1 MTTVMK
7 PPTPLRSS
15 KHASTA
21 MCVRVSPTGSA
32 GHRVSEKLLG
42 QNIETV
48 EYSVIGM
55 LTDRLENPKFV
66 GPALNHG
73 LPAPWVLPGFH
84 YTTFKAELS
93 SGMSMSY
100 GETLRLHNYKDG
112 SKFGPVQIGRSVRAG
127 ETLVVDFWAK
137 AINQPVEVEI
147 FLTPGEH
154 RKERYDGG
162 TVIVDASYWK
172 NYRLELNIPE
182 STDQAVFQFL
192 VTAPGQLW
200 LDQIHMRPAGEG
212 NVSREVLETMAS
224 MRIPI
229 LRFPGGCFSTNY
241 HWKFGIGPVHLRP
254 AVRDDTVKMPAY
266 YDFGTDEYLELCLSQ
281 NITPMITVNIG
292 SGTPVEAGEWAAYI
306 ADFYRRHG
314 KEPPTAYFQM
324 GNEHY
329 GAWESAHMT
338 GRMYASALREY
349 IPAVRANYP
358 DARIVALGEKEFQTL
373 RPGQDTAWRDRVLE
387 VVKELGIDVITL
399 NRYKGQWYDSD
410 IDKQINVVE
419 SVTKVQRDFEE
430 LIGDCRKAGLSTKI
444 GITEWNY
451 WMRASAY
458 DGRRFTEDYD
468 VSHAQYISGMIHL
481 FARMAADMELATFY
495 HLINPMGI
503 IQHYTAD
510 VVESC
515 IVELFR
521 MYRPAFPGDFVPL
534 HIESP
539 KLGESESAVDG
550 LCLRQGSNRWV
561 FLSNRHPTQAA
572 QVELSGFDTPLAESI
587 MLAGDSPMGP
597 LLPAEAPRM
606 EGGHVTL
613 PPLSLVRMRFES

>member
-1 MTTVMK
+1 MTTVAK
-7 PPTPLRSS
+7 PLTSVRSS
-15 KHASTA
+15 KPASTA
-21 MCVRVSPTGSA
+21 LRVRVSPTGSA

-48 EYSVIGM
+48 EYSVMGM
-55 LTDRLENPKFV
+55 LSDRLENPKFV

-73 LPAPWVLPGFH
+73 LPAPWLLPGFH

-93 SGMSMSY
+93 FGMSMSG

-112 SKFGPVQIGRSVRAG
+112 AKFGPVQIGRSVRAG
-127 ETLVVDFWAK
+127 ETLAVDFWAK

-147 FLTPGEH
+147 YLHPQELRREPFGS
-154 RKERYDGG
+154 RS
-162 TVIVDASYWK
+162 VVVDASYWK
-172 NYRLELNIPE
+172 NYRVELDIPE
-182 STDQAVFQFL
+182 STDRAVFQFL
-192 VTAPGQLW
+192 ITGPGQLW

-212 NVSREVLETMAS
+212 NVCREVLDTMAS
-224 MRIPI
+224 MHIPI

-241 HWKFGIGPVHLRP
+241 HWKLGIGPVHLRP
-254 AVRDDTVKMPAY
+254 AVRDDTVKIPAY
-266 YDFGTDEYLELCLSQ
+266 YDFGTDEYLDLCLSQ

-292 SGTPVEAGEWAAYI
+292 SGTPDEAGEWAAYI

-314 KEPPTAYFQM
+314 KEPPLAYFQM

-329 GAWESAHMT
+329 GTWESAHMT
-338 GRMYASALREY
+338 GRMYAAALREF
-349 IPAVRANYP
+349 IPAVRTNYP

-373 RPGQDTAWRDRVLE
+373 RPGEDTAWRDRVLE
-387 VVKELGIDVITL
+387 VAGELGIDVITI

-419 SVTKVQRDFEE
+419 SVTKVRRDFEE
-430 LIGDCRKAGLSTKI
+430 LIADCRKKGLSTKI

-451 WMRASAY
+451 WMQASAY

-539 KLGESESAVDG
+539 KLGESEAAVDG
-550 LCLRQGSNRWV
+550 VCLRQKEVNWV
-561 FLSNRHPTQAA
+561 FLSNRHPSQAA
-572 QVELSGFDTPLAESI
+572 QVELSGFGRPAGEWAMMS
-587 MLAGDSPMGP
+587 GDSPMGQMP
-597 LLPAEAPRM
+597 VAEAPQM
-606 EGGHVTL
+606 KEGQVTL
-613 PPLSLVRMRFES
+613 PPLSLLRMRFES

>member
-1 MTTVMK
+1 MTKSISPV
-7 PPTPLRSS
+7 RSS
-15 KHASTA
+15 KQAA
-21 MCVRVSPTGSA
+21 GALQVRVARDAEPS
-32 GHRVSEKLLG
+32 HRVSEMLLG

-48 EYSVIGM
+48 EYSVMGM

-66 GPALNHG
+66 GPALAHG
-73 LPAPWVLPGFH
+73 LPSPWLLPGFH

-112 SKFGPVQIGRSVRAG
+112 SKFGLVQIGRSVRAG
-127 ETLVVDFWAK
+127 ETLAVDFWAK

-147 FLTPGEH
+147 HLYPPEL
-154 RKERYDGG
+154 RKAPYGIR
-162 TVIVDASYWK
+162 TIVVDASYWK
-172 NYRLELNIPE
+172 NYQVELEIPE

-192 VTAPGQLW
+192 ITGPGQLW
-200 LDQIHMRPAGEG
+200 LDQIHMRPVGEG
-212 NVSREVLETMAS
+212 HVCREVLQSMES

-241 HWKFGIGPVHLRP
+241 HWKFGTGPVHLRP
-254 AVRDDTVKMPAY
+254 AVRDETVKLPAY
-266 YDFGTDEYLELCLSQ
+266 YDFGTDEYLDLCLKQ
-281 NITPMITVNIG
+281 KITPMITVNIG
-292 SGTPVEAGEWAAYI
+292 SGTPQEAGEWAAYI
-306 ADFYRRHG
+306 ADFYRRNG
-314 KEPPTAYFQM
+314 QQPPLAYFQM

-338 GRMYASALREY
+338 GRMYAEALREF
-349 IPAVRANYP
+349 IPAVRNNYP
-358 DARIVALGEKEFQTL
+358 DARIVALGEKNFQTL
-373 RPGQDTAWRDRVLE
+373 RPDDDNAWRDRVLE
-387 VVKELGIDVITL
+387 VVNELGIDVITI
-399 NRYKGQWYDSD
+399 NRYKGQWNESD
-410 IDKQINVVE
+410 LDKQINVVQ
-419 SVTKVQRDFEE
+419 SVTKVRRDFEE

-468 VSHAQYISGMIHL
+468 VSHALYISGMIHL

-521 MYRPAFPGDFVPL
+521 MYRPAFPADFVPMD
-534 HIESP
+534 IESP
-539 KLGESESAVDG
+539 KLGEDESAVDG
-550 LCLRQGSNRWV
+550 ICLRQKEGDWV
-561 FLSNRHPTQAA
+561 FLSNRHPTQSAR
-572 QVELSGFDTPLAESI
+572 VELGGFNGRVGEMMMLSGET
-587 MLAGDSPMGP
+587 PMGQ
-597 LLPAEAPRM
+597 LRPADAPAVK
-606 EGGHVTL
+606 EGHVTL
-613 PPLSLVRMRFES
+613 PPLSVLRMRFES